1 MLVAAVEASVLHWVV
16 RDGLCDK
23 VTGGEKVGHLWKEH
37 SRKKEAECKG
47 SGARSVF
54 LCFRNSTEVTV
65 SGIQERMARAIVYRG
80 WGCVIYNEALG
91 NSHHRPMSAY
101 MSFYTSWLICGTAV
115 ERSLLHKPTPA
126 GIALD
131 TLSTAHSN
139 CMWKRTYRLALSCC
153 APINPWGCFLTCPSP
168 NFWPC
173 WSMMWQGCFAW
184 GCRLL
189 MVFCACGCQGACPMS
204 YGPWWSSSGS
214 VNTSIKTVLPS
225 NVSIV
230 WVKHLAQVHHP
241 L

>member
-1 MLVAAVEASVLHWVV
+1 MLVVAVEASVLHWVV

-37 SRKKEAECKG
+37 SRKKEAKCKG

-91 NSHHRPMSAY
+91 NSHHRPMSTY

-139 CMWKRTYRLALSCC
+139 RMWKRTYRLALSCC
-153 APINPWGCFLTCPSP
+153 APINPWGCFSYLPKSQLLALLVYDVTGLFCLGLQTADGFLCMWVPGSLSYVL
-168 NFWPC
+168 WP
-173 WSMMWQGCFAW
+173 MVKFF
-184 GCRLL
+184 RLR
-189 MVFCACGCQGACPMS
+189 
-204 YGPWWSSSGS
+204 
-214 VNTSIKTVLPS
+214 
-225 NVSIV
+225 
-230 WVKHLAQVHHP
+230 KH
-241 L
+241 